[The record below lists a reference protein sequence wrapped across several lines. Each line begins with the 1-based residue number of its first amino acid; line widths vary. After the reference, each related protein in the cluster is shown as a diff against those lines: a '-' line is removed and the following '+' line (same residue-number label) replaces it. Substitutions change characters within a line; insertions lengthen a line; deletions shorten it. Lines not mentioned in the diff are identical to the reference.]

1 LLQRLI
7 ALTGDNESENNKGV
21 HFRKYCVNLYDVEVK
36 FAATLREVKI
46 FLNFVS
52 LCKTQTATTTHTAH
66 TTFLMLRFSF
76 CGQNQLYLEGQK
88 YEIHSTGWFFFQQ
101 VRTPYIGQ
109 NELNVIGYVSM
120 KCNQY
125 NEVVISDVEYLVL
138 LGCISQEAQKLHLE
152 MYPDIL
158 D

>member
-1 LLQRLI
+1 
-7 ALTGDNESENNKGV
+7 
-21 HFRKYCVNLYDVEVK
+21 
-36 FAATLREVKI
+36 
-46 FLNFVS
+46 
-52 LCKTQTATTTHTAH
+52 
-66 TTFLMLRFSF
+66 
-76 CGQNQLYLEGQK
+76 
-88 YEIHSTGWFFFQQ
+88 
-101 VRTPYIGQ
+101 
-109 NELNVIGYVSM
+109 M